1 MEIKANVSSVLVGRV
16 LALLVILIGFIAAI
30 WAGVEAQR
38 DRFWIFLQMKKT
50 LLLAILPMVLVLA
63 VGYVGGPTAVSAQEV
78 NPPTAEIEVGGPTG
92 RSVDVGERFLLS
104 FTLGELS
111 GSGDHGGITISFPSL
126 TDPDESS
133 AQHVYSS
140 SQAHVDV
147 SLYSG
152 DRSNVHFREVGDT
165 IYSASGRTMPAEHL
179 LVEFDEPSWTESSSI
194 TIVLRV
200 TPKQNGRFDV
210 RYRQWV
216 CSDGYDNCSRADRS
230 ATVLDQ
236 QGWRAHAMT
245 VDVTEPPADDSGGA
259 QEDDHGDSRGG
270 STVIREGS
278 TTAGDIERSGD
289 WDYFRFRAERGR
301 EYTIEIRTDSDT
313 EIELYDGDGDSIDS
327 DDDGGQGYGSRL
339 VWRAPSSGDYYVAV
353 RGYANEVTGSY
364 TLSVTGEEPTDDS
377 GGAQEDDHGDS
388 RGGSTVTREG
398 STTAGDIERSGDWD
412 YFRFRA
418 EGGREYTIET
428 RTDSDTE
435 IELYDGDGDSIDSD
449 DDGGEGY
456 GSRLV
461 WRAPSSGDYYVAVRG
476 YANEVTGSYTLSV
489 TREEP
494 TDDSGGA
501 QEDDHGDSRG
511 GSTVIREGSTTAGD
525 IERSGD
531 WDYFR
536 FRAEGGREYTI
547 ETRTESDTEIELYD
561 GDGDSIDSDDDGGE
575 GYGSRLVWR
584 APSSGDY
591 YVAVRGYA
599 NEVTGSYTLS
609 VTREEPAEPSRQ
621 PDLAISDIRW
631 SPSSPS
637 AGAQLTFHYTVH
649 NLGTGDSGEFGNELV
664 IDNAA
669 IDISARSSLAARS
682 SRDRSFTFL
691 WTCPAGTHSVRVRA
705 DEANEVAETNENNN
719 DGLESLTCAAEA
731 QEDDH
736 GDSRGASTVIREGST
751 TAGDIERS
759 GDWDYFRFRAE
770 GGREYTIETRTDS
783 DTEIELYDGD
793 GDSIDSDDDGGEGYG
808 SRLVWRAPSSGDY
821 YVAVRGYANEV
832 TGSYTLSVTGEEPA
846 APILTGWEDDFWE
859 VLIDAPASDFA
870 HTGYMT
876 TDTRVKVSMGPVLGD
891 GGLRELAIDIV
902 HEDGIDGHGHV
913 NLLLPQGAW
922 VSYDHIRKWIRVP
935 TDRDSEDWQWVY
947 YHPRQERAAL
957 GINEGLLTLVGMIP
971 VIGPLMATAEYLEF
985 AFPDEQRRPEAVE
998 FYGNYRNCYRSVTVP
1013 WFVAG
1018 YPAGV
1023 KVVIPVIVATDEFV
1037 ALASEFT
1044 ARRLERGA
1052 TARQREVTF
1061 ELGSIEVTDLLG
1073 AGQPTSCGPR

>member
-236 QGWRAHAMT
+236 QGWRAQAMT

-270 STVIREGS
+270 STVILEGS

-301 EYTIEIRTDSDT
+301 EYTIETRTDSDT

-364 TLSVTGEEPTDDS
+364 TLSVTGEEPADDS

-388 RGGSTVTREG
+388 RGGSTVIREG

-449 DDGGEGY
+449 DDGGQGY

-489 TREEP
+489 T
-494 TDDSGGA
+494 G
-501 QEDDHGDSRG
+501 
-511 GSTVIREGSTTAGD
+511 
-525 IERSGD
+525 
-531 WDYFR
+531 
-536 FRAEGGREYTI
+536 
-547 ETRTESDTEIELYD
+547 
-561 GDGDSIDSDDDGGE
+561 
-575 GYGSRLVWR
+575 
-584 APSSGDY
+584 
-591 YVAVRGYA
+591 
-599 NEVTGSYTLS
+599 
-609 VTREEPAEPSRQ
+609 EEPAESSRQ

>member
-216 CSDGYDNCSRADRS
+216 CSDAYDNCSRADRS

-245 VDVTEPPADDSGGA
+245 VDVTEPPA
-259 QEDDHGDSRGG
+259 
-270 STVIREGS
+270 
-278 TTAGDIERSGD
+278 
-289 WDYFRFRAERGR
+289 
-301 EYTIEIRTDSDT
+301 
-313 EIELYDGDGDSIDS
+313 
-327 DDDGGQGYGSRL
+327 
-339 VWRAPSSGDYYVAV
+339 
-353 RGYANEVTGSY
+353 
-364 TLSVTGEEPTDDS
+364 
-377 GGAQEDDHGDS
+377 
-388 RGGSTVTREG
+388 
-398 STTAGDIERSGDWD
+398 
-412 YFRFRA
+412 
-418 EGGREYTIET
+418 
-428 RTDSDTE
+428 
-435 IELYDGDGDSIDSD
+435 
-449 DDGGEGY
+449 
-456 GSRLV
+456 
-461 WRAPSSGDYYVAVRG
+461 
-476 YANEVTGSYTLSV
+476 
-489 TREEP
+489 
-494 TDDSGGA
+494 DDSGGA

-561 GDGDSIDSDDDGGE
+561 GDGDSIDSDDDGGQ

-609 VTREEPAEPSRQ
+609 VTGEEPAEPSRQ

-637 AGAQLTFHYTVH
+637 AGAQLTFPYTVH

-731 QEDDH
+731 QDDH
-736 GDSRGASTVIREGST
+736 GDSRGGSTVIREGST

-793 GDSIDSDDDGGEGYG
+793 GDSIDSDDDGGEGHG

-832 TGSYTLSVTGEEPA
+832 TGSYTLSVTGEEPT
-846 APILTGWEDDFWE
+846 APIVTGWEDDFWE